1 MKLCEKHAV
10 NLVLIRKVHT
20 VENKKPTVS
29 NWIGLIFDQVCKS
42 VRDTI
47 SSVQRGIECSTQCGG
62 SLSAYQIKI
71 QTHKINISANK
82 HKLFTQRFVSMKY
95 FIYES
100 HGNKFV

>member
-20 VENKKPTVS
+20 VQNKKPTVS

-47 SSVQRGIECSTQCGG
+47 SSVQRGIECSTRCGG
-62 SLSAYQIKI
+62 AFRHTKSKFKHTKSTFPQIN
-71 QTHKINISANK
+71 TSYSRN
-82 HKLFTQRFVSMKY
+82 VS
-95 FIYES
+95 FQ
-100 HGNKFV
+100 